1 MTVFLGIVLAVATG
15 VGSAYFGHR
24 LQLAHVHILG
34 ILPMGAAIIGAVA
47 SVGVI
52 LAIRIASGY
61 DTPGVR
67 LLAQIAGVSAYCGT
81 VVFDYEAPI
90 EVARGAVSHL
100 EFGGYLAALIDQEA
114 KDLVAILP
122 SFLQMPPGV
131 SEWFGVVQLILEAV
145 VAAVAT
151 GWMIS
156 FFADVPYCFTNHRFY
171 NLRTIMESQ
180 DLDGLREWERAI
192 DEYRPIEA
200 RSIFTRVRT
209 VGVGDSRE
217 WMRVVVH
224 QCPVCLKSRVRI
236 EPRHRTLGVTYT
248 ELGRDLNLDSRGSAA
263 IPE

>member
-1 MTVFLGIVLAVATG
+1 MAVFLGVVLTVATG
-15 VGSAYFGHR
+15 VGSAYLGHR
-24 LQLAHVHILG
+24 FQLAHMHVLG
-34 ILPMGAAIIGAVA
+34 ILPIGALMIGAAA

-52 LAIRIASGY
+52 LAVRIASGF

-67 LLAQIAGVSAYCGT
+67 LLGQIAGVSAYCGA
-81 VVFDYEAPI
+81 VVFDYGAPI
-90 EVARGAVSHL
+90 AVARGAVSRL
-100 EFGGYLAALIDQEA
+100 GFGEYLAALIDQEA
-114 KDLVAILP
+114 KDLVAVLP
-122 SFLQMPPGV
+122 SFLQIPPGV

-171 NLRTIMESQ
+171 NLKTIMESR
-180 DLDGLREWERAI
+180 DLNGLREWERAI

-217 WMRVVVH
+217 WMRVAVH
-224 QCPVCLKSRVRI
+224 QFPVCLKSRVRI
-236 EPRHRTLGVTYT
+236 EPRHRTLGITYT

-263 IPE
+263 IPD